1 MRAVRKRSVILLLV
15 VATVLL
21 LLVSTL
27 ADVGTVSRTP
37 LELIPAY
44 LPFVVKQ
51 PSPTPTYTPTAT
63 PTQTPIPDGT
73 LIPPDDLENEQTVV
87 DLINQRRS
95 ENGLAP
101 VTLVSELT
109 QSSRRHSRDMAD
121 NNFTSHTGSDGSDA
135 GERMEEAGYDWIRW
149 GEIIAWGFGGNPE
162 SAVNWWM
169 NSDGH
174 RAIILD
180 GRYEDFGV
188 GYARNE
194 NSDWVHYWTVNFGT
208 RATYGTA
215 PFQELYVCTFTI
227 QNQLGGSSLVVHSS
241 DPCQ

>member
-1 MRAVRKRSVILLLV
+1 MRAAHKRSAILLLV
-15 VATVLL
+15 GVVVFLL
-21 LLVSTL
+21 VVSTL
-27 ADVGTVSRTP
+27 ADVGTVPQAP
-37 LELIPAY
+37 LELTPGY
-44 LPFVVKQ
+44 LPIVIK
-51 PSPTPTYTPTAT
+51 
-63 PTQTPIPDGT
+63 PISG
-73 LIPPDDLENEQTVV
+73 IPPDDLENEQTVA
-87 DLINQRRS
+87 DLINQHRDAHG
-95 ENGLAP
+95 GLAP

-109 QSSRRHSRDMAD
+109 QSARRHSRDMAD

-135 GERMEEAGYDWIRW
+135 GQRMEEAGYAWIRW

-169 NSDGH
+169 NSPGH

-208 RATYGTA
+208 RAAYGMS
-215 PFQELYVCTFTI
+215 PSPELHVCTFSI
-227 QNQLGGSSLVVHSS
+227 QNQVGGSSLTIYSS
-241 DPCQ
+241 EPCQ